1 MPDSGFD
8 SVGEN
13 ESEEDIQITAPK
25 EPEVNPEV
33 YSDTIS
39 LITQGFLTIAAD
51 IGEVPFVFKS
61 LNQHEYRMVQLLSGF
76 NAESKSVPARFWDL
90 FLTYMVLFVD
100 GQNILVDRSRWIR
113 SIADTFHD
121 LPGTARQRLVRQLSD
136 LNRRA
141 SNATL
146 LVEAYATEGYSR
158 WYWAQ
163 TQGLDL
169 SSPSVTGIEGT
180 DKIGLAYGQLAWRA
194 INHYEDIKH
203 RQDVDWENS
212 KFIGGCFAGKGMEK
226 IHNRDRD
233 RAQKERESRFARKD
247 RLLRHVLLGEPLDTA
262 KRYNGAQVVMVANT
276 VEELADQVQ
285 RSLRGEKD
293 WHDEVIE
300 QHEAQLRAKQQE
312 RQQQV
317 VQMAETR
324 RQEMGGKDII
334 GQTNLTG
341 LTAQEVSELM
351 RQRREGKP
359 LAEAS
364 KIDVRAQKA
373 MADFGVAESTFP
385 STNRPIDGAIPLQNR
400 RSSGKPWR
408 P

>member
-8 SVGEN
+8 SVEEN
-13 ESEEDIQITAPK
+13 GSEEDIQITAPK

-293 WHDEVIE
+293 WHDQVID
-300 QHEAQLRAKQQE
+300 QYEAQLRAKQQE
-312 RQQQV
+312 RQEQV
-317 VQMAETR
+317 AQMAETR

-364 KIDVRAQKA
+364 KVDVRAQKA

-400 RSSGKPWR
+400 RISGKPWR

>member
-1 MPDSGFD
+1 
-8 SVGEN
+8 
-13 ESEEDIQITAPK
+13 
-25 EPEVNPEV
+25 
-33 YSDTIS
+33 
-39 LITQGFLTIAAD
+39 
-51 IGEVPFVFKS
+51 
-61 LNQHEYRMVQLLSGF
+61 
-76 NAESKSVPARFWDL
+76 
-90 FLTYMVLFVD
+90 
-100 GQNILVDRSRWIR
+100 
-113 SIADTFHD
+113 
-121 LPGTARQRLVRQLSD
+121 
-136 LNRRA
+136 
-141 SNATL
+141 
-146 LVEAYATEGYSR
+146 
-158 WYWAQ
+158 
-163 TQGLDL
+163 
-169 SSPSVTGIEGT
+169 
-180 DKIGLAYGQLAWRA
+180 
-194 INHYEDIKH
+194 
-203 RQDVDWENS
+203 
-212 KFIGGCFAGKGMEK
+212 
-226 IHNRDRD
+226 
-233 RAQKERESRFARKD
+233 
-247 RLLRHVLLGEPLDTA
+247 LLGEPLDTA

-364 KIDVRAQKA
+364 KVDVRAQKA